1 MKGIRRRYIL
11 PPIRSPDTKKKNGM
25 HDPRRKDGLC
35 PKLVL
40 VDEELANASETSRT
54 PTLERG

>member
-11 PPIRSPDTKKKNGM
+11 PPIRSPDTKKNGM

-35 PKLVL
+35 PKVVL